1 MKLIKG
7 GITVKNLI
15 KKSTALLIATGIAV
29 SVSGCGIIT
38 TTKNIIE
45 KDETQTQTQEAQ
57 SAPEEAYELATLVPA
72 SDILAEIP
80 YIGNR
85 SICKMDKTM
94 ALAYKDAIE
103 SMPERPSTGAYEGDT
118 NSYSL
123 KALLADPAGD
133 GMPILITAYIADIDS
148 NVSQE
153 CNLEYGLPHKV
164 SFWEYR
170 DGKAGK
176 VDIPRPDYS
185 NGFGKIGNKT
195 YYRNIEFFHDV
206 GHKRTGVYYLIENAT
221 IKLVHTV
228 DLYDIFI
235 DKDNGYAYGDLP
247 KGATYERTPE
257 DLRENG
263 WRLNDYEHSQSW
275 YLAIHN
281 GEDITNTYFG
291 FDQDEVVNFTQT
303 IEFVHADDSEYHI
316 AVKNDKGTK
325 VAENLEKYSKSV
337 GRPSYRY
344 SQVAENLEADKVNGI
359 IKAVKGIIA
368 GRIGEVYQL
377 SEDLYYVIM
386 YADDELSGGV
396 LLKHTNGGKSW
407 RPVSSQTEPLTETEL
422 DKVVEEDLK
431 TPNITIDTKS
441 ENAVEALRNAIANV
455 DGSTVNDAAK
465 NYIADYISHCIAE
478 AGKTTV
484 KARKNTVKI
493 TEKTLEKCIK
503 PALEKKVELI
513 DVIQENSIVLN
524 KAIYHNILVEC
535 DKIDTDKEIKFILTG
550 ELGEIN
556 YEIDTLEIK
565 AKGTPYS
572 IKINGEALA
581 KAIKTYKTLVII
593 IKKTGDGEYSLKFT
607 DADGKVIE
615 NLGTPVTFTLPA
627 DNELCTVQL
636 EYVGGTDNWGGQ
648 YDSNNSALIF
658 ETPYSGTY
666 TVLDNKTQISDI
678 DGLEEGQKKAIEF
691 MVSKG
696 YMSLDGDKFNPTEML
711 TRYQFTQ
718 ALVGMFFALDRDVK
732 TTFTDVPAD
741 SEFYPYVASA
751 QKDNIVEGFTD
762 TEFAGDMDMTTEQM
776 VALAGRTLVKYK
788 GYVTP
793 DDAQRY
799 LDGFTDKDKISDWA
813 RDLVA
818 ISVREGL
825 VDRTS
830 EFGPQN
836 PINREQA
843 AEILYRLF
851 LLLYEVEPETSLV
864 AQSPDVLKITVVS
877 ICSAVAIICIVLIV
891 IILKKRKNI
900 GKKQI

>member
-1 MKLIKG
+1 M
-7 GITVKNLI
+7 KNLI
-15 KKSTALLIATGIAV
+15 KKLTALLIATGIAV

-45 KDETQTQTQEAQ
+45 KDETQSQTQEAQ

-72 SDILAEIP
+72 LDILAEIP

-85 SICKMDKTM
+85 SICKMDKAM

-103 SMPERPSTGAYEGDT
+103 SMSERPSTGAYEGDT

-133 GMPILITAYIADIDS
+133 GMPILITAY
-148 NVSQE
+148 VYPE
-153 CNLEYGLPHKV
+153 KYEYSYCEKDYGNFVEAL
-164 SFWEYR
+164 FWEYR
-170 DGKAGK
+170 DGKAKK
-176 VDIPRPDYS
+176 VEIARPET

-195 YYRNIEFFHDV
+195 YYRNAEFFHDV
-206 GHKRTGVYYLIENAT
+206 GPNRTGLYYLIENAT
-221 IKLVHTV
+221 ITLKHTI
-228 DLYDIFI
+228 DIYAVVTN
-235 DKDNGYAYGDLP
+235 DSNGQGYGDLP
-247 KGATYERTPE
+247 EGATYGRTPGE
-257 DLRENG
+257 LSENG
-263 WRLNDYEHSQSW
+263 WKVNLYESGSATAF
-275 YLAIHN
+275 LCIHN
-281 GEDITNTYFG
+281 GKNITDTCSQY
-291 FDQDEVVNFTQT
+291 DHDAIAQFTQT
-303 IEFVHADDSEYHI
+303 INFVHSDDANYHLE
-316 AVKNDKGTK
+316 VRTDKGTN

-344 SQVAENLEADKVNGI
+344 SQVAENLEKDKVNGI

-368 GRIGEVYQL
+368 GRIGEIYQL
-377 SEDLYYVIM
+377 SEDLYYIIM

-396 LLKHTNGGKSW
+396 LLKNTNGGKSW

-422 DKVVEEDLK
+422 DKVTEEDLK
-431 TPNITIDTKS
+431 ASNITIDTKA
-441 ENAVEALRNAIANV
+441 ENAVEALKNAIANV
-455 DGSTVNDAAK
+455 DGSTVNDTAK
-465 NYIADYISHCIAE
+465 NEIADYIAHCIAQ

-484 KARKNTVKI
+484 KAKKNTVKI

-503 PALEKKVELI
+503 PALEKKIELI
-513 DVIQENSIVLN
+513 EVVQDNSIVLN
-524 KAIYHNILVEC
+524 KAIPHNILVEC
-535 DKIDTDKEIKFILTG
+535 DKIDADKEIKFILNG

-581 KAIKTYKTLVII
+581 QTIKTYRTLVII
-593 IKKTGDGEYSLKFT
+593 IKKTDDGVYSLKFT

-648 YDSNNSALIF
+648 YDSNNSTLIF
-658 ETPYSGTY
+658 ETPYSGAY

-678 DGLEEGQKKAIEF
+678 DGLDKEQKKAIEF

-696 YMSLDGDKFNPTEML
+696 YMTLDGDKFNPTETL

-718 ALVGMFFALDRDVK
+718 ALVGMFFALDREVK

-793 DDAQRY
+793 DNAQRY

-813 RDLVA
+813 YELVA

-830 EFGPQN
+830 EFGPHN

-851 LLLYEVEPETSLV
+851 LLLYEVEPETSAA
-864 AQSPDVLKITVVS
+864 AQAPDVMKITVVS

-891 IILKKRKNI
+891 ILLKRRKNI